1 MEKLDALA
9 AKTWP
14 EWEWGGVPPPATP
27 DWLSAAQ
34 KKLDRVSA
42 PPERL
47 EAAAASVQTT
57 GQTARELLAAVEHA
71 AKAHAPVPA
80 PAAGADVAA
89 ALSRMQLQLDVLT
102 AQVTPSTACCTAARP
117 PPSAPPTATADAA
130 APPPSARVAAQ
141 AAAPTAAS
149 AGAAPR
155 RATSAGSA
163 RYVGVEA
170 ARRRAIEARDA
181 RDAQLAKP
189 GVVSPA
195 GRLARAEAA
204 VGRLGRAQHDNLGA
218 LRALAQENA
227 ELRKT
232 SERQRRALK
241 RMQAVEDDA
250 AAARAA
256 LRRTE
261 AARAETGK
269 QLDDAKHA
277 LAQCRAEN
285 QRLRTAVAAGKPGT
299 WGV

>member
-1 MEKLDALA
+1 M
-9 AKTWP
+9 
-14 EWEWGGVPPPATP
+14 
-27 DWLSAAQ
+27 
-34 KKLDRVSA
+34 
-42 PPERL
+42 
-47 EAAAASVQTT
+47 
-57 GQTARELLAAVEHA
+57 
-71 AKAHAPVPA
+71 
-80 PAAGADVAA
+80 
-89 ALSRMQLQLDVLT
+89 
-102 AQVTPSTACCTAARP
+102 
-117 PPSAPPTATADAA
+117 AA

-141 AAAPTAAS
+141 APS
-149 AGAAPR
+149 CLVGRRGGA
-155 RATSAGSA
+155 
-163 RYVGVEA
+163 
-170 ARRRAIEARDA
+170 ARDA
-181 RDAQLAKP
+181 RATP
-189 GVVSPA
+189 GEARRCLPRR
-195 GRLARAEAA
+195 RLARAEAA

-250 AAARAA
+250 AAARAR

>member
-1 MEKLDALA
+1 
-9 AKTWP
+9 
-14 EWEWGGVPPPATP
+14 
-27 DWLSAAQ
+27 
-34 KKLDRVSA
+34 
-42 PPERL
+42 
-47 EAAAASVQTT
+47 
-57 GQTARELLAAVEHA
+57 
-71 AKAHAPVPA
+71 
-80 PAAGADVAA
+80 
-89 ALSRMQLQLDVLT
+89 MQLQLDVL
-102 AQVTPSTACCTAARP
+102 AQVTRAPRAAPPRP
-117 PPSAPPTATADAA
+117 PPLAPPTATADAA
-130 APPPSARVAAQ
+130 APPRARASRA

-155 RATSAGSA
+155 RDVRAGA
-163 RYVGVEA
+163 HVGVE